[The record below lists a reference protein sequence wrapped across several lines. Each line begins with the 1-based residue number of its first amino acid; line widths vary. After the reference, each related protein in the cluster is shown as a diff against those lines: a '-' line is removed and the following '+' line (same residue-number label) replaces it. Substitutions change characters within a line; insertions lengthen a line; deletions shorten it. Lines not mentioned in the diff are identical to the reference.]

1 MPASQPA
8 GHTGRRPQS
17 PARRRPGQKA
27 KTPMRSTDHASY
39 DFLNQS
45 FQPLSHFWGFQKS
58 KTDKVE
64 AQFFR
69 SLGHL
74 AKCFGL
80 LTDPTQEE
88 TFPSNLLSA
97 FQQAKEQLEK
107 KSPRT
112 DLIITEYKGETL
124 LATVEQL
131 GIDHTLYYTSL
142 NALDWLHQREDIPSF
157 DLMLSIFAYLHQTV
171 GMPLSTGN
179 DFLSGCYD
187 AIADWLENSKDE
199 YEEEEEWKENRRL
212 ITAMRRKRPILEKAV
227 RDPANLTAFADRLRN
242 YQPANKTQEQ
252 FKKIAAGFRQ
262 LQQQYPGHC
271 FYRNIQSDYM
281 EEPEEERAWP
291 DHYFSFFWDD
301 NGWLYES
308 LMEYINCDLQDRSI
322 FEQPV
327 AINYF
332 HSPSAKPQSD
342 LAFEKRLLQHCSEL
356 SSITYQLTA

>member
-1 MPASQPA
+1 MPAPQPA
-8 GHTGRRPQS
+8 GRMGRQPQP
-17 PARRRPGQKA
+17 PARRRSGQKA
-27 KTPMRSTDHASY
+27 KTSMRSTDHASY

-227 RDPANLTAFADRLRN
+227 RDPANLAAFADRLRN

-308 LMEYINCDLQDRSI
+308 LMEYINSDLQERSI

-332 HSPSAKPQSD
+332 NTLSAKPQSD
-342 LAFEKRLLQHCSEL
+342 LGFEKSLLQLCAEL

>member
-1 MPASQPA
+1 MPAPQPA
-8 GHTGRRPQS
+8 GRTGRRPQS
-17 PARRRPGQKA
+17 PARRKPGQKA
-27 KTPMRSTDHASY
+27 KTPMRSTEHASY

-45 FQPLSHFWGFQKS
+45 FQPLSHFTGFQKS

-112 DLIITEYKGETL
+112 DLIITDYKGETV
-124 LATVEQL
+124 LATVEQI

-142 NALDWLHQREDIPSF
+142 NALDWLHQRKDIPSF
-157 DLMLSIFAYLHQTV
+157 ELMLSIFAYLHQTV
-171 GMPLSTGN
+171 GMPLLTGN

-187 AIADWLENSKDE
+187 AIVDWLENSKDE
-199 YEEEEEWKENRRL
+199 YEEVEEWKENGRL
-212 ITAMRRKRPILEKAV
+212 ITTMRRKRPILEKAV
-227 RDPANLTAFADRLRN
+227 RDPVNLAAFADRLRN

-252 FKKIAAGFRQ
+252 FQKIAAGFKQ

-308 LMEYINCDLQDRSI
+308 LMEYINSDLQERSI

-332 HSPSAKPQSD
+332 NTLSAKPQSD
-342 LAFEKRLLQHCSEL
+342 LGFEKSLLQLCAEL
-356 SSITYQLTA
+356 SSITYQLTT

>member
-1 MPASQPA
+1 
-8 GHTGRRPQS
+8 
-17 PARRRPGQKA
+17 
-27 KTPMRSTDHASY
+27 MRSTHHASY
-39 DFLNQS
+39 DFLSQS
-45 FQPLSHFWGFQKS
+45 FRPLSHFRGFQRS

-64 AQFFR
+64 AQFFH

-74 AKCFGL
+74 AKRFGL
-80 LTDPTQEE
+80 RTDSTKEE
-88 TFPSNLLSA
+88 SFPSNLLSA

-227 RDPANLTAFADRLRN
+227 RDPANLAAFADRLRN

-262 LQQQYPGHC
+262 LQQQYPGHS
-271 FYRNIQSDYM
+271 FYRNIQSDHID
-281 EEPEEERAWP
+281 EPEEELAWP

-308 LMEYINCDLQDRSI
+308 LMEYINGDLQERSI

-332 HSPSAKPQSD
+332 NTLSAKPQSD
-342 LAFEKRLLQHCSEL
+342 LAFEKRLLEYCSEL
-356 SSITYQLTA
+356 SYIAYQLTS